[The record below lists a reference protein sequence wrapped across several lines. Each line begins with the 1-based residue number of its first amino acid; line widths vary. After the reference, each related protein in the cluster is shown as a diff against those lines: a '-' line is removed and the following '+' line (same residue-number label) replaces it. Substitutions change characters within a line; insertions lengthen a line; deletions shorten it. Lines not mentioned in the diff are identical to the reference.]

1 MQRTLYQRSCSRD
14 IIMKGPLFWKVAIST
29 EGRGGKLDEGNN
41 LKGKYGDCDKYLY
54 VAVMYLWLRG
64 KKNLN
69 SIQKPPLNSTSIE
82 KKNPTEIGGE

>member
-29 EGRGGKLDEGNN
+29 AGRGGKLDEGNN

-64 KKNLN
+64 KK
-69 SIQKPPLNSTSIE
+69 I
-82 KKNPTEIGGE
+82 